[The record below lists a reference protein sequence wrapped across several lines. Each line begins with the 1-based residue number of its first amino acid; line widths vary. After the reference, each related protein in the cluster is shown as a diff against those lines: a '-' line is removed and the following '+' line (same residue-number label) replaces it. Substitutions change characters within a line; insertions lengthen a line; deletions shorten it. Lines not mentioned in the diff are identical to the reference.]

1 MKQFFKELTEYS
13 HHFNQKLIEVFIDN
27 PDKISE
33 KAEKLYNHIL
43 NAHQIW
49 NNRIDPKQAVF
60 GAWELHPVQDLKGIE
75 NINYEHTL
83 QILNEYD
90 LKLII
95 NYSNSKGQL
104 FSNSI
109 QDMLF
114 HIINHSTYHRGQIAT
129 EFKRQG
135 LEPLVTDYIFFK
147 R

>member
-1 MKQFFKELTEYS
+1 M
-13 HHFNQKLIEVFIDN
+13 
-27 PDKISE
+27 
-33 KAEKLYNHIL
+33 
-43 NAHQIW
+43 
-49 NNRIDPKQAVF
+49 
-60 GAWELHPVQDLKGIE
+60 
-75 NINYEHTL
+75 
-83 QILNEYD
+83 
-90 LKLII
+90 KLII

-114 HIINHSTYHRGQIAT
+114 HIINHSTYHRGQVAT

>member
-1 MKQFFKELTEYS
+1 MKQFFEELTEYS
-13 HHFNQKLIEVFIDN
+13 HHFNQKLIDVFIDN

-33 KAEKLYNHIL
+33 KAEKFYNHIL

-49 NNRIDPKQAVF
+49 NNRIDPKQSVF
-60 GAWELHPVQDLKGIE
+60 GVWELHPVQDLKGIE
-75 NINYEHTL
+75 NANYEHTL
-83 QILNEYD
+83 QILNKYN

-114 HIINHSTYHRGQIAT
+114 HIINHSTYHRGQVAT